1 MRPQDHGKS
10 IPRVITV
17 TGEGEVIGRTAAG
30 VRRTEKL
37 VSDPLNVESLRT
49 EKQVIVRVSGD
60 AGLANVSR
68 LEAELT
74 SVAATQPPLVIVD
87 LSDLA
92 FIASRAMGVLMGFHR
107 RMTLQ
112 QGQVRVVAPASRVRD
127 ALEIARLHNVLDV
140 YDSVGDA
147 LRG

>member
-1 MRPQDHGKS
+1 VSEPL
-10 IPRVITV
+10 TV
-17 TGEGEVIGRTAAG
+17 ET
-30 VRRTEKL
+30 
-37 VSDPLNVESLRT
+37 LRT

-74 SVAATQPPLVIVD
+74 SVAATQPPLVIID

-127 ALEIARLHNVLDV
+127 AIEIARLHNVLDV
-140 YDSVGDA
+140 YDSVSDA
-147 LRG
+147 LRA

>member
-1 MRPQDHGKS
+1 MS
-10 IPRVITV
+10 
-17 TGEGEVIGRTAAG
+17 E
-30 VRRTEKL
+30 
-37 VSDPLNVESLRT
+37 PLNVETLRT
-49 EKQVIVRVSGD
+49 EKQVIVRVIGD

-74 SVAATQPPLVIVD
+74 SVAATQPPLVIID
-87 LSDLA
+87 LTGLD

-112 QGQVRVVAPASRVRD
+112 QGQVRVVAPPSRVRD
-127 ALEIARLHNVLDV
+127 AIEIARLHNVLDV
-140 YDSVGDA
+140 YNTVGDA